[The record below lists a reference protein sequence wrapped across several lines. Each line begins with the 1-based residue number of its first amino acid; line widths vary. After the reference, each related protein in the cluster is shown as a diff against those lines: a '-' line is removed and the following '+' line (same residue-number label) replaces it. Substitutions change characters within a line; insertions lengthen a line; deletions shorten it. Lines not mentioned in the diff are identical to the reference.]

1 MVPHGVAG
9 TWPRLG
15 FRAGD
20 RTSTS
25 GALKEKQKV
34 HRFKRQKFARLLR
47 WSLIASA
54 THSPIH
60 VTGSPPLF
68 LGIVPSALNSHNC
81 AACLLRA
88 RSPSCLGSGCRVR
101 TKNGALGPNFR
112 HNFGMPE
119 FWSNW
124 SNPSKPHQNQ
134 KKPTAG
140 GWEVL
145 K

>member
-1 MVPHGVAG
+1 MPNHAFQQRVALNIKHTKFLRCGAPTLAVSCVAARSSTKFSRPQVYVDRGFGVDNVVPHGVAG

-20 RTSTS
+20 RTSTG

-60 VTGSPPLF
+60 VTGSPPFSSALS
-68 LGIVPSALNSHNC
+68 PSATNSHNC
-81 AACLLRA
+81 AACLLR
-88 RSPSCLGSGCRVR
+88 
-101 TKNGALGPNFR
+101 
-112 HNFGMPE
+112 
-119 FWSNW
+119 
-124 SNPSKPHQNQ
+124 
-134 KKPTAG
+134 
-140 GWEVL
+140 
-145 K
+145 